1 MNIPRLHIELV
12 DNLLSKNMIATD
24 INVIPHATLIYL
36 SLTQEVGINDMA
48 RDILEISNNEDLYII
63 EWLKKNKHLLE
74 LKNEDDQ
81 ITSRNR
87 KISITL
93 LNGKSINI
101 VYRLTITKDDILG
114 PVFFV
119 TFHKEER
126 KASIDSTYNLYTL
139 KEEIG
144 KLKSNL
150 DNIGKEKLSEILK
163 LYFDKENK
171 QLSLDD
177 LVNYEKELQAIQKAF
192 PLLSRRE
199 VLLCGLLANEMELPD
214 IAAVTNRSLNSV
226 FVTVHRINR
235 KLDIPNKTALQK
247 VLQDIISNDV

>member
-247 VLQDIISNDV
+247 VLQDISSNDV